1 MVTVGGNM
9 NPDAHMHVP
18 VGYILRQSTS
28 VPPELIREYADR
40 RLYFALRRF
49 EDRVRAVTLRLHDEN
64 GPRGGLDTRCVIT
77 VELHRGAPIVV
88 EATAAWPTAAITAAA
103 RRLNE
108 VVRRHTERDTS
119 RRRNAGRTP
128 PDGPGGV
135 VRPPAA

>member
-1 MVTVGGNM
+1 MGENM
-9 NPDAHMHVP
+9 NPDAHVHVP

-49 EDRVRAVTLRLHDEN
+49 ENRVRSVTLRLHDEN

-77 VELHRGAPIVV
+77 VELHKGAPIVV
-88 EATAAWPTAAITAAA
+88 EATAAWPTAAITVAA

-108 VVRRHTERDTS
+108 VVRRQTARDTS
-119 RRRNAGRTP
+119 RRRPSRRTP
-128 PDGPGGV
+128 TGGRDDL